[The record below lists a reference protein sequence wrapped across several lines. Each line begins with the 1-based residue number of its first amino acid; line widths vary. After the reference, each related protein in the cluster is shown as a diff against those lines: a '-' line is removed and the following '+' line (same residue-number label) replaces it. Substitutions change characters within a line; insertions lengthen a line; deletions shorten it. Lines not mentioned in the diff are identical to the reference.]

1 MARINEHYAKLPA
14 SYLFPEIG
22 RRVRAY
28 QAAHPDAKVIRLGI
42 GDVTEPLAPAIVE
55 AMHAAVDEMGKRE
68 TFRGYGPEQGYD
80 FLVEAIRQ
88 HDYAARGVDIAAD
101 EIFVSDGSK
110 CDSGN
115 VQEIFALAAKIAVTD
130 PVYPVYVDSNVMAG
144 RTAAA
149 GPDGRYPGLT
159 YLVGN
164 EANGFQPEPP
174 SEPVDVVYLCSPNN
188 PTGTVA
194 TRAQLERGSRGP
206 RAHDAVILFDAAYE
220 AYISDPSLPHSI
232 YEIPGA
238 RECALELR
246 SFSKRAGFTG
256 VRCAFMVVPKAV
268 TGVDADGKRV
278 SLNALWARRHTT
290 KFNGAS
296 LRGAARRRGGVLAG
310 GARADHARRSRS
322 TWRTRGCCAR
332 GSAPRGSRS
341 SAASTRRTSGC
352 ARRAAR
358 PRGTSSIACSREAQ
372 VVGTPGA
379 GFGPAGEGYF
389 RLSAFNSRA
398 NIEEAIGRI
407 RRVFGF
413 DTIEDMRGWLAGLL
427 VSSRRVAVTQLGG
440 HRRRRQPGAAGQPDR
455 ARTFCVTET
464 NRYRAMNSKPALT
477 AVDAARGLRGHR
489 RDGRLRR
496 LAAPALLEHD
506 SGGGIAFAENECPQ
520 VEPAGGRAGGDLN
533 TLVGSASRRST
544 RRARAP
550 TTPRTATTST

>member
-28 QAAHPDAKVIRLGI
+28 AAANPDAKVIRLGI

-55 AMHAAVDEMGKRE
+55 AMHQAVDEMARRE

-80 FLVEAIRQ
+80 FLVEAIRE
-88 HDYAARGVDIAAD
+88 HDYSARGVDIAAD

-115 VQEIFALAAKIAVTD
+115 VQEIFALGARIAITD

-149 GPDGRYPGLT
+149 AADGRYPGFV

-174 SEPVDVVYLCSPNN
+174 NQPVDVVYLCSPNN

-194 TRAQLERGSRGP
+194 TRAQLERWVAWARGN
-206 RAHDAVILFDAAYE
+206 DAVILFDAAYE
-220 AYISDPSLPHSI
+220 SYISDPELPRSI

-238 RECALELR
+238 KDCALELR

-256 VRCAFMVVPKAV
+256 VRCAFMVVPKTV
-268 TGVDADGKRV
+268 TGVDPSGKRV

-296 LRGAARRRGGVLAG
+296 YVVQRGAAAAYSPAGLEQTNQQIAFYMENARLLREGLAGAGFTIFGGVHAPYIWIRTAG
-310 GARADHARRSRS
+310 GA
-322 TWRTRGCCAR
+322 
-332 GSAPRGSRS
+332 S
-341 SAASTRRTSGC
+341 SW
-352 ARRAAR
+352 
-358 PRGTSSIACSREAQ
+358 EFFDQMLDKAQ

-398 NIEEAIGRI
+398 NVEEAIGRI
-407 RRVFGF
+407 RKAFG
-413 DTIEDMRGWLAGLL
+413 
-427 VSSRRVAVTQLGG
+427 
-440 HRRRRQPGAAGQPDR
+440 
-455 ARTFCVTET
+455 
-464 NRYRAMNSKPALT
+464 
-477 AVDAARGLRGHR
+477 
-489 RDGRLRR
+489 
-496 LAAPALLEHD
+496 
-506 SGGGIAFAENECPQ
+506 
-520 VEPAGGRAGGDLN
+520 
-533 TLVGSASRRST
+533 
-544 RRARAP
+544 
-550 TTPRTATTST
+550 

>member
-42 GDVTEPLAPAIVE
+42 GDVTEPLAPAIVQ
-55 AMHAAVDEMGKRE
+55 AMHAAVDEMGQRD

-115 VQEIFALAAKIAVTD
+115 VQEIFALAARIAVTD

-149 GPDGRYPGLT
+149 GADGRYPGFV
-159 YLVGN
+159 YLEGN

-174 SEPVDVVYLCSPNN
+174 SVPVDVVYLCSPNN

-194 TRAQLERGSRGP
+194 TRAQLERWVAWA
-206 RAHDAVILFDAAYE
+206 RANDAIILFDAAYE
-220 AYISDPSLPHSI
+220 SYISDPALPRSI

-238 RECALELR
+238 KDCALELR

-256 VRCAFMVVPKAV
+256 VRCAFMVVPKTV
-268 TGVDADGKRV
+268 TGVDPSGKRV

-290 KFNGAS
+290 KFNGTS
-296 LRGAARRRGGVLAG
+296 YIVQRGAAATYSPAGLEQTGQQIAFYMENARLMREGLAAAGFTIFGGVHAPYIWIRTTG
-310 GARADHARRSRS
+310 GA
-322 TWRTRGCCAR
+322 
-332 GSAPRGSRS
+332 S
-341 SAASTRRTSGC
+341 SW
-352 ARRAAR
+352 
-358 PRGTSSIACSREAQ
+358 EFFDQMLNKAQ

-398 NIEEAIGRI
+398 NVEEAIGRI
-407 RRVFGF
+407 RKAFG
-413 DTIEDMRGWLAGLL
+413 
-427 VSSRRVAVTQLGG
+427 
-440 HRRRRQPGAAGQPDR
+440 
-455 ARTFCVTET
+455 
-464 NRYRAMNSKPALT
+464 
-477 AVDAARGLRGHR
+477 
-489 RDGRLRR
+489 
-496 LAAPALLEHD
+496 
-506 SGGGIAFAENECPQ
+506 
-520 VEPAGGRAGGDLN
+520 
-533 TLVGSASRRST
+533 
-544 RRARAP
+544 
-550 TTPRTATTST
+550 

>member
-1 MARINEHYAKLPA
+1 LLGYVRAVMARINEHYAKLPA

-28 QAAHPDAKVIRLGI
+28 QAANPDAKVIRLGI

-55 AMHAAVDEMGKRE
+55 AMHAAVDEMAKRE
-68 TFRGYGPEQGYD
+68 TFHGYGPEQGYD

-88 HDYAARGVDIAAD
+88 NDYASRGVDIAAD

-115 VQEIFALAAKIAVTD
+115 VQEIFALAARVAITD

-149 GPDGRYPGLT
+149 GADGRYPGFV

-164 EANGFQPEPP
+164 EANGFQPDPP
-174 SEPVDVVYLCSPNN
+174 NQPVDVVYLCSPNN

-194 TRAQLERGSRGP
+194 TRAQLEKWVAWARG
-206 RAHDAVILFDAAYE
+206 HDAVILFDAAYE
-220 AYISDPSLPHSI
+220 AYISDPSLPRSI

-238 RECALELR
+238 KDCAIELR

-256 VRCAFMVVPKAV
+256 VRCAFMVVPKTV
-268 TGVDADGKRV
+268 TGVDPSGKRV

-296 LRGAARRRGGVLAG
+296 YVVQKGAAAAYSPAGLEQTNGQIAFYMENARLLREGLAAAGFTIFGGVHAPYIWIRTAG
-310 GARADHARRSRS
+310 GA
-322 TWRTRGCCAR
+322 
-332 GSAPRGSRS
+332 S
-341 SAASTRRTSGC
+341 SW
-352 ARRAAR
+352 
-358 PRGTSSIACSREAQ
+358 EFFDQMLNKAQ

-398 NIEEAIGRI
+398 NVEEAIGRI
-407 RRVFGF
+407 RKAFG
-413 DTIEDMRGWLAGLL
+413 
-427 VSSRRVAVTQLGG
+427 
-440 HRRRRQPGAAGQPDR
+440 
-455 ARTFCVTET
+455 
-464 NRYRAMNSKPALT
+464 
-477 AVDAARGLRGHR
+477 
-489 RDGRLRR
+489 
-496 LAAPALLEHD
+496 
-506 SGGGIAFAENECPQ
+506 
-520 VEPAGGRAGGDLN
+520 
-533 TLVGSASRRST
+533 
-544 RRARAP
+544 
-550 TTPRTATTST
+550 